1 MSIEF
6 TTASVE
12 PPIVEFSYDVS
23 ELQNLFDG
31 YQSWDPNLDLKGL
44 GYPALSKRLMR
55 SGNVIDSPGWW
66 NFKQAIEN
74 SKYDLVQKF
83 LSIDTQLRWPNIPE
97 QISNRI
103 IIYRS
108 LVADLSGYSMPPH
121 VDNRSVYAA
130 GYLNI
135 FDNNPVTEV
144 QGQKT
149 PLFSLKKSSDYLAP
163 GKAGQGVIWLNTEKS
178 LHWVNEVTR
187 DRRVLMLSLQIV
199 PWS

>member
-55 SGNVIDSPGWW
+55 SGNVIDSLGWW